1 MELGEIIKDAVK
13 YPTSNIKALMLYL
26 VLGLLIGVVE
36 VLTGITSI
44 TKLSLNFDS
53 GIVLGIIGVIIVIAI
68 ALLMLGFS
76 LDVIKFAI
84 KRSADA
90 PEIDLARQ
98 ISNGLKYIIISII
111 YMIIP
116 IITIVVLGAIF
127 QHWIATIL
135 GLIVAI
141 IFAFALIMAVCR
153 LSKTDDLGSALDI
166 GGVIADLKA
175 IGIGKVIITI
185 IAATIV
191 GFIIVFILTIILTI
205 ILNFAPADLIT
216 PVVSIVAAILD
227 AWLLFYENR
236 VMGLLYSDIA

>member
-13 YPTSNIKALMLYL
+13 YPTSNIKALLLYL

-98 ISNGLKYIIISII
+98 ISNGLKYIIISIV

-116 IITIVVLGAIF
+116 IIIIVVLGAIF

-141 IFAFALIMAVCR
+141 IFAFALTMAVCR
-153 LSKTDDLGSALDI
+153 LSKTDNLGSALDI
-166 GGVIADLKA
+166 RGVIADLKA

>member
-141 IFAFALIMAVCR
+141 IFAFALIMAVCK
-153 LSKTDDLGSALDI
+153 LSKTDNLGSALDI
-166 GGVIADLKA
+166 RGVIADLKA

>member
-1 MELGEIIKDAVK
+1 M
-13 YPTSNIKALMLYL
+13 
-26 VLGLLIGVVE
+26 
-36 VLTGITSI
+36 
-44 TKLSLNFDS
+44 SLNFDS

-90 PEIDLARQ
+90 PEINLARQ
-98 ISNGLKYIIISII
+98 ISNGLKYIIISIV

-116 IITIVVLGAIF
+116 IIIIVVLGAIF

-141 IFAFALIMAVCR
+141 IFAFALTMAVCR
-153 LSKTDDLGSALDI
+153 LSKTDNLGSALDI